1 MRITEVDKSLTQSEL
16 DQLEVF
22 ADRLFAKVGIDVEF
36 TRHFLDRVN
45 DERNVKQ
52 ITASELTRLFKQ
64 EYKRWGKPIAQ
75 MGPDSEAVLKDL
87 ATDVNIPFALR
98 WDKENNEL
106 DLIAKTVMRKKNF
119 KTSNKEFEVQSVDY
133 SLDNIQHK
141 KVFESIQQLNEAVQA
156 AVLPV
161 GLVAYQAYLY
171 ARYAKAAW
179 WVAQGAGVGI
189 TTYAAYI
196 VNNTADFGWFER
208 KMAAS
213 ALAAQ
218 ELWDKSLNAVGL
230 GKENTEVV
238 NATSNTLNAEI
249 VAGVEVL
256 TNNALETNE
265 LSPETIEIINQ
276 SNAAA
281 NKMNQQ
287 FADGVDPSI
296 IATTY
301 INSLGV
307 NTSGVEGAAEPN
319 SAAGQTITQIASISP
334 EVAQAIAAELEA
346 NYQEA
351 SGQRAAEIAAYQLT
365 LVKAETAALLKRNEK
380 VKNSDAKL
388 IALAT
393 QIAKTQADDR
403 ATALSDKNLIAL
415 GQQVAQQNADD
426 RATELS
432 DKKLIALGTAYAKT
446 QADLRATE
454 LSDKKLIALGQQ
466 VAQQNTTAAANA
478 YQNNKIDDIIK
489 KSDAD
494 AKAAADKLA
503 TTQANAYQNNKIND
517 IATKSDA
524 DAKANRQTK
533 ASDAKLIALGQTIAK
548 QNADIKS
555 MAQTANSDA
564 KLIAL
569 GQTIAKQN
577 ADDKSTAQTAASD
590 AKLIAI
596 GQAYA
601 DTIASDKANQTTA
614 ASDAKLIALAKSVA
628 DANND
633 VTIDIPTDV
642 IGKNDVTIDIPTD
655 VIGKNDVHATDR
667 EFIIPA
673 VGVKTGDIAK
683 VNTNTHTNT
692 NNRSGKKK
700 NKKLDWGIGDG
711 DYWDTNL
718 YKWTQK
724 YGTFEN
730 QNLVKKYFMIN
741 EGGAMPGVG
750 AIHIDEI
757 TPTLQALE
765 KSIGVD
771 LMNNVLGS
779 VGKRQFSGDIDV
791 ALQIQ
796 PEELPAFIEELK
808 KNPLV
813 LDIAKSSVIM
823 TKVKIMDFDESKS
836 DGRPRTG
843 FVQVDFMPGDPGW
856 MKTYYHSPSETE
868 SKYKGVYRNIMIA
881 TLAAV
886 HNRDQSDAKL
896 DDGRAMEERRFM
908 WSPTEGLLRVQR
920 TPVPKKSGDGYTKK
934 NKNETIDGPWKQPDE
949 IAAQLGLDSGKDL
962 NSFESLLAAVKK
974 NWTKEKLQYVID
986 GFKQNNV
993 VQDIGVPEELD
1004 DAS

>member
-98 WDKENNEL
+98 WDSANNEL

-141 KVFESIQQLNEAVQA
+141 KVFESIQQLNEALQVA
-156 AVLPV
+156 ALPIAV
-161 GLVAYQAYLY
+161 VAWNALVALRYSQTAWY
-171 ARYAKAAW
+171 AGLA
-179 WVAQGAGVGI
+179 VVGSVSTMYNI
-189 TTYAAYI
+189 NIYI
-196 VNNTADFGWFER
+196 INDKKGQFSWLEK

-213 ALAAQ
+213 AILAGEIWDTIRGVEDLSNPVVEK
-218 ELWDKSLNAVGL
+218 ELTTLSTELETGVETLKSQYTDAG
-230 GKENTEVV
+230 E
-238 NATSNTLNAEI
+238 LNAET
-249 VAGVEVL
+249 AK
-256 TNNALETNE
+256 
-265 LSPETIEIINQ
+265 IIA
-276 SNAAA
+276 SVDASA
-281 NKMNQQ
+281 NTMAQQ
-287 FADGVDPSI
+287 IADGVDPST
-296 IATTY
+296 IAKTY
-301 INSLGV
+301 IDSLTNSTGA
-307 NTSGVEGAAEPN
+307 NSSGVEAAEEIN
-319 SAAGQTITQIASISP
+319 QAAGQVINQIAVVSP
-334 EVAQAIAAELEA
+334 EVVAEIQTELET
-346 NYQEA
+346 NYQNA
-351 SGQRAAEIAAYQLT
+351 SGQRAAEIKTQLT
-365 LVKAETAALLKRNEK
+365 LVADAIAKATAQNTASDAKLIALANSISQAKQNDE
-380 VKNSDAKL
+380 SDAKL

-393 QIAKTQADDR
+393 SVSQAKAAAANDAYQNDKIDDIANKSDAAAKAAKSAA
-403 ATALSDKNLIAL
+403 ATAAN
-415 GQQVAQQNADD
+415 
-426 RATELS
+426 
-432 DKKLIALGTAYAKT
+432 
-446 QADLRATE
+446 
-454 LSDKKLIALGQQ
+454 
-466 VAQQNTTAAANA
+466 NA
-478 YQNNKIDDIIK
+478 YQNNKIDDIAT

-494 AKAAADKLA
+494 AKATAQTRASDEKLIKTAKAYAAAQAQAGNDAYQNSKIDNIANKSDAAAAAAELSKAIAAAQAANDAYQNSKIDDISTKSDAEAKARELEKALA
-503 TTQANAYQNNKIND
+503 NAKQTAANDAYQNSKIDNIASKSDAAAAAAANSAYQNNKIND

-524 DAKANRQTK
+524 ATK
-533 ASDAKLIALGQTIAK
+533 VNDIVVPATSVISIAK
-548 QNADIKS
+548 
-555 MAQTANSDA
+555 
-564 KLIAL
+564 
-569 GQTIAKQN
+569 
-577 ADDKSTAQTAASD
+577 
-590 AKLIAI
+590 
-596 GQAYA
+596 
-601 DTIASDKANQTTA
+601 
-614 ASDAKLIALAKSVA
+614 
-628 DANND
+628 
-633 VTIDIPTDV
+633 
-642 IGKNDVTIDIPTD
+642 
-655 VIGKNDVHATDR
+655 
-667 EFIIPA
+667 
-673 VGVKTGDIAK
+673 
-683 VNTNTHTNT
+683 TNTTDNGT
-692 NNRSGKKK
+692 TRNGKKK
-700 NKKLDWGIGDG
+700 KTKRWDWSSEKNN
-711 DYWDTNL
+711 YYDTNL
-718 YKWTQK
+718 RKWQQT

-730 QNLVKKYFMIN
+730 QNLIKKYFTLN

-757 TPTLQALE
+757 NPTLTALE
-765 KSIGVD
+765 TSIGVD

-813 LDIAKSSVIM
+813 LDIAKTSVIM

-920 TPVPKKSGDGYTKK
+920 TPVPKKNGDGYTKK

-962 NSFESLLAAVKK
+962 NSFESLLTAVKK

-1004 DAS
+1004 DVN